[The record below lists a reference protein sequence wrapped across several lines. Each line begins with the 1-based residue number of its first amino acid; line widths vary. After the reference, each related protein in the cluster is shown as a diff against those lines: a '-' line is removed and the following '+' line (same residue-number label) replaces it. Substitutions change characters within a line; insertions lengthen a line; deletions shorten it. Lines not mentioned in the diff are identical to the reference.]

1 VNLASAFF
9 LTLLALVGLHPAVAA
24 ENAPTATS
32 KPEPSTTVSK
42 PTERITFGGGCFWC
56 TEAIFQRLDGVLTVV
71 SGYAGGQVP
80 NPTYEAVCDGV
91 TGHAEVIQI
100 GFDPA
105 KISYARLLEVF
116 WAAHDPTAVLDKPV
130 TRGGKTY
137 PKGTPYQGGDI
148 GTQYRSIILYETE
161 AQKTAAEQSKTAAQ
175 KEFAKPIATEIVPL
189 TKFYAAEGYHQ
200 NYYNLNKDKNPY
212 CSYVITPKLKKLLEK
227 GVIADVPK
235 RP

>member
-9 LTLLALVGLHPAVAA
+9 VALLAMAGLHPAMAA
-24 ENAPTATS
+24 EDAPIALNPT
-32 KPEPSTTVSK
+32 EPSRSSSK
-42 PTERITFGGGCFWC
+42 ASERITFGGGCFWC

-100 GFDPA
+100 TFDPA
-105 KISYARLLEVF
+105 KVTYARLLEVF

-130 TRGGKTY
+130 SRGGKIY
-137 PKGTPYQGGDI
+137 PKGTPYQGSDI

-161 AQKTAAEQSKTAAQ
+161 AQKTAAEQSKTTAQ
-175 KEFAKPIATEIVPL
+175 KGFSKPIATEIVPL

-227 GVIADVPK
+227 GVIREPAK
-235 RP
+235 RR

>member
-1 VNLASAFF
+1 MNLASAFF
-9 LTLLALVGLHPAVAA
+9 VALLAWAGLQSTVAA
-24 ENAPTATS
+24 QDAPPALNKTET
-32 KPEPSTTVSK
+32 STTASK
-42 PTERITFGGGCFWC
+42 ASERITFGGGCFWC

-100 GFDPA
+100 AFDPA
-105 KISYARLLEVF
+105 KITYARLLEVF

-130 TRGGKTY
+130 TRGGTTY

-161 AQKTAAEQSKTAAQ
+161 AQKAVAEQSKAAAQ

-227 GVIADVPK
+227 GVISEPAK
-235 RP
+235 RR